1 MNLKKLLLAG
11 IVAVMAVSCD
21 KYTDLPDGIY
31 ASVKTDKGTELLLRL
46 DYENTPMT
54 VGNFVALA
62 EGTMKGELDTAFAGK
77 KYYDGLVFHRVIRGF
92 MIQGGDPT
100 GTGAGGPG
108 YEFPNETSDS
118 IKHRP
123 GVIAMANA
131 GPDTNGSQFYITEAE
146 TPWLDGNYT
155 VFGCLVNP
163 EDVSK
168 VSTVEQGDRIKEVKI
183 IRRGEKAA
191 DWDAYKAF
199 SENKPLVE
207 ARNKAIAEEKAAA
220 VKAAVDAKFADA
232 TVTESG
238 LKVLV
243 TEKGKGRRYKAGEQ
257 ATVHYTG
264 TLEDGTIF
272 DSSVAH
278 GKPFTFTL
286 GRGEVIKGWDEAVA
300 MLPIGTKATVYL
312 PSDLAYGQRGAAG
325 VIPPGANL
333 IFDIEIL
340 EPQK

>member
-1 MNLKKLLLAG
+1 
-11 IVAVMAVSCD
+11 
-21 KYTDLPDGIY
+21 
-31 ASVKTDKGTELLLRL
+31 
-46 DYENTPMT
+46 
-54 VGNFVALA
+54 
-62 EGTMKGELDTAFAGK
+62 MKGELDTAFAGK

-92 MIQGGDPT
+92 MTQGGDPT

-199 SENKPLVE
+199 SENKPLV
-207 ARNKAIAEEKAAA
+207 RSTVTKPSPKKKLQPW
-220 VKAAVDAKFADA
+220 KAAVDAKFADA

-243 TEKGKGRRYKAGEQ
+243 TEKGKGRRLQGRRAG
-257 ATVHYTG
+257 YG
-264 TLEDGTIF
+264 TL
-272 DSSVAH
+272 H
-278 GKPFTFTL
+278 GN
-286 GRGEVIKGWDEAVA
+286 A
-300 MLPIGTKATVYL
+300 
-312 PSDLAYGQRGAAG
+312 
-325 VIPPGANL
+325 
-333 IFDIEIL
+333 
-340 EPQK
+340 

>member
-1 MNLKKLLLAG
+1 MQDGLYAKIRTSKGDILVKLEDEKTPVT
-11 IVAVMAVSCD
+11 VA
-21 KYTDLPDGIY
+21 
-31 ASVKTDKGTELLLRL
+31 
-46 DYENTPMT
+46 
-54 VGNFVALA
+54 NFVGLA
-62 EGTMKGELDTAFAGK
+62 EGSIKNTAKKEGEP
-77 KYYDGLVFHRVIRGF
+77 YYDGLKFHRVINDF

-238 LKVLV
+238 LKVMV
-243 TEKGKGRRYKAGEQ
+243 TEKGKGRTGEN
-257 ATVHYTG
+257 
-264 TLEDGTIF
+264 
-272 DSSVAH
+272 SVA
-278 GKPFTFTL
+278 
-286 GRGEVIKGWDEAVA
+286 
-300 MLPIGTKATVYL
+300 
-312 PSDLAYGQRGAAG
+312 
-325 VIPPGANL
+325 
-333 IFDIEIL
+333 
-340 EPQK
+340 